1 MLHVLAPV
9 LVTAEALPLGRV
21 GDGSTATAMV
31 DSAFDEMRLNP
42 FVHAVVSR
50 LVAPVAAAQGWGD
63 PARWLRA
70 ALTTFEVRA
79 LTEPA
84 RACRRALARL
94 GARVGEHDRGLISA
108 RELEVLGLIAEGLPN
123 REIAARLFLSH
134 RTVEK
139 HVELLLLRPGWP
151 TARN

>member
-1 MLHVLAPV
+1 MLHVPAPV

-31 DSAFDEMRLNP
+31 DSTFDEMRLNP

-50 LVAPVAAAQGWGD
+50 LVAPVAAVQGWAD

-70 ALTTFEVRA
+70 VLTTFEAQA

-84 RACRRALARL
+84 RACRRVHKLLDA
-94 GARVGEHDRGLISA
+94 GATPLIHAPQADPRRAIDFYGQRV
-108 RELEVLGLIAEGLPN
+108 LP
-123 REIAARLFLSH
+123 
-134 RTVEK
+134 
-139 HVELLLLRPGWP
+139 P
-151 TARN
+151 THP